1 MSSQM
6 CIITLIRDKIYN
18 KKITNNFEL
27 MDKKIQSFIKP
38 DYFKNILLNNLFNLK
53 QNEIQ
58 TFFNIIYRAL

>member
-1 MSSQM
+1 
-6 CIITLIRDKIYN
+6 
-18 KKITNNFEL
+18 